1 MVLISNGMSV
11 ISCFDIK
18 IDSSWLVI
26 LWKFLCFTVS
36 NPPAPNWEFEQN
48 PFGYE

>member
-1 MVLISNGMSV
+1 MVSIGNGMSV

-18 IDSSWLVI
+18 IDSS
-26 LWKFLCFTVS
+26 CFTVS
-36 NPPAPNWEFEQN
+36 NPPALNWEFERN